1 MDAASGIG
9 FPVAFGA
16 GLISFLSPCVLP
28 LVPGYISAVAGGQP
42 GEIQTRR
49 VIGPS
54 LAFVGSFSFIFIV
67 LGLLG
72 PAGAARRAHR
82 AGGAQDLRRRDHRH
96 GRRCSCWRRSC
107 RRSAANGTW
116 SGLMQ
121 RAGRGGP
128 VLTGAA
134 FALAWTPCTGPTLG
148 AIVTAAGTSN
158 SASRGAVLLA
168 VYCAG
173 LGVPFLITGLAFG
186 SATSAFAVIKRHY
199 PLVIGTG
206 GAVLIAM
213 GVLIW
218 TGEFT
223 QLNITVSHWLRPSG
237 CRTSTATPEAPSWP
251 SCLAAGRWRSPAAV
265 RGRHRRRRRSTS
277 GPRHQPQRRRRRP
290 RPRATTSVS
299 AQSTATVRPV
309 LPMPPPAAC
318 AVRPD
323 LGDGRRR
330 RRGSRPRRGR
340 AALSQHGARSR
351 AR

>member
-9 FPVAFGA
+9 LPVAFVA

-42 GEIQTRR
+42 GEVRTRQ

-54 LAFVGSFSFIFIV
+54 LAFVASFSTIFIA

-72 PAGAARRAHR
+72 QRALHFALIGPTALKISGAVIIVMGVLFVLAPFVPALSREWHVG
-82 AGGAQDLRRRDHRH
+82 Q
-96 GRRCSCWRRSC
+96 
-107 RRSAANGTW
+107 
-116 SGLMQ
+116 LMA

-128 VLTGAA
+128 VLAGAA

-148 AIVTAAGTSN
+148 AILAVAGTSG

-186 SATSAFAVIKRHY
+186 TATTAFSVIKRHY
-199 PLVIGTG
+199 PVVIGTG
-206 GAVLIAM
+206 GAVLIVM

-223 QLNITVSHWLRPSG
+223 QLNITVSHWL
-237 CRTSTATPEAPSWP
+237 
-251 SCLAAGRWRSPAAV
+251 
-265 RGRHRRRRRSTS
+265 
-277 GPRHQPQRRRRRP
+277 
-290 RPRATTSVS
+290 
-299 AQSTATVRPV
+299 QSLG
-309 LPMPPPAAC
+309 LP
-318 AVRPD
+318 D
-323 LGDGRRR
+323 FSNDT
-330 RRGSRPRRGR
+330 
-340 AALSQHGARSR
+340 
-351 AR
+351 